1 MTAFIDNTLRNARK
15 QSRAE
20 QAKLII
26 ELQKLMMPENSE
38 LVFPGV
44 FQTPGISGG
53 VACLGA
59 TRIPV
64 FRVIKFLKEAIS
76 EVDIIDIFP
85 SLSLYDIEVAKRYYK
100 EFAETIETSIN
111 EEE

>member
-1 MTAFIDNTLRNARK
+1 MTAFIDDTLKKARK

-20 QAKLII
+20 QAELIT
-26 ELQKLMMPENSE
+26 ELQKLVMPEDSA

-53 VACLGA
+53 LPCLGA
-59 TRIPV
+59 TRVPV
-64 FRVIKFLKEAIS
+64 FRVIIFLNEAVS
-76 EVDIIDIFP
+76 EVDILSIFP
-85 SLSLYDIEVAKRYYK
+85 SLNIYDIEVAKRYYSRFP
-100 EFAETIETSIN
+100 EAIQASIT